1 MNKLKVKIKK
11 LRKNAILPEYQTK
24 YSAGMDLHA
33 CIDETVIIKS
43 MERTLIPTG
52 LSIELPIGYES
63 QIRSRSGLSLK
74 NGIAMANGVG
84 TIESDYRGEYGVI
97 LINYGKDD
105 FHVQPGMRVAQLT
118 ISKYEHVDWQEVD
131 KLSKTKRGE
140 GGFGSTGTNIDDV
153 MAKK

>member
-11 LRKNAILPEYQTK
+11 LRKNAILPEYQTE

-105 FHVQPGMRVAQLT
+105 FHVQPGMRVAQLI

-153 MAKK
+153 MVKN